1 MSKLVIKNIFI
12 FLILGILLFSL
23 SGCYNINNIDNL
35 AYAVALGIDF
45 GENNT
50 LKLSFQLSIP
60 GSDSGGGGS
69 SQSDNAVVSTVECSS
84 IDSGINLLNSYISK
98 EVNLSHC
105 KVIVFSEEFAY
116 AGLYESI
123 YSLMNNVQVRPDCN
137 VIVSRCNAE
146 YFLRNSK
153 PLLEKLSAR
162 YYEVATSSSD
172 YTGYTESIT
181 LSKFFSD
188 LNDTASQCYAI
199 LGGVHTG
206 DTKNTDS
213 KKNIMEKDSTNKANE
228 SLTDNRTN
236 IENMGLAVFVG
247 DKLAGELNGIEC
259 VCHQIIDNKLN
270 ICNITIASPFDEE
283 ETISLRVRL
292 ANKTKNKVYLTD
304 NGPFIKTKVQ
314 LEARIL
320 TMDKDMQYLDSNNVE
335 ILEKYVNSYMSSQ
348 INEYLY
354 KIAKEFNS
362 DIDCFG
368 KYAIKNFITW
378 DEWKNYD
385 WLGNFKNSFFDVEVQ
400 TKVKSGYILMET

>member
-1 MSKLVIKNIFI
+1 MSKVIIKNILI

-23 SGCYNINNIDNL
+23 SGCYNIYNIDNL

-123 YSLMNNVQVRPDCN
+123 YTLMNNVQVRPDCN
-137 VIVSRCNAE
+137 IIVSRCNAD

-206 DTKNTDS
+206 DTKNTNS
-213 KKNIMEKDSTNKANE
+213 TKNIMEKDSTNKANE
-228 SLTDNRTN
+228 SLTDNKTN

-247 DKLAGELNGIEC
+247 DKLVGELNGIEC

-270 ICNITIASPFDEE
+270 ISNITIASPFDEG

-292 ANKTKNKVYLTD
+292 ANRTKNKVYLTD
-304 NGPFIKTKVQ
+304 NGPFVKTKVQ

-348 INEYLY
+348 IRQYLY
-354 KIAKEFNS
+354 KISKEFNS

-368 KYAIKNFITW
+368 KYAIKNFVTW